1 MDQMVLLRLLALVC
15 LSAYCGASSAA
26 LDPGFSSSY
35 LKYEFRIPMRD
46 GKRLF
51 TAVYVPKNAST
62 PYPIL
67 LTRTPYGVGPYGV
80 NNYPAILGPSRK
92 FDQEGFIFAFQD
104 VRGRYM
110 SEGKWVEMRPINGKI
125 DESTDTYDT
134 IEWLL
139 KNVRNNNGKV
149 GLLGI
154 SYPGFYSTAGLIN
167 SHPAL
172 LAASPQA
179 PIADLFMGDDAY
191 HNGAFFLA
199 ANFSFYQGF
208 TPQMKPVPTDSGNGF
223 HYRTG
228 NGYSFFLRMGP
239 LDGSQ
244 KYFHRRNPYWNDLL
258 THTTYDD
265 FWKERNILPH
275 LHEIKPAIL
284 VVGGWFDAEDLAGTL
299 GTYRAIRRQSPGTR
313 ITLAMGPWPH
323 GAWEEGLGRKLGN
336 IDFGSNTSE
345 FFQDHIALPFFL
357 HYLKGKDEPSLPA
370 TYVFAT
376 GRDEWRKQDSWPP
389 ANSRPLRLYLE
400 PRKQLKV
407 TAPSSAAGFDE
418 YVSDPEKP
426 VPFFEGSATNV
437 PSQYMDADQRFAEN
451 RPDVLT
457 YSTEPLAEDVTVA
470 GPIAPT
476 LYVST
481 TGTDSDFVVK
491 VIDGYPTESGGK
503 LGGYEQLV
511 RGEPFRGKFRES
523 FESPR
528 PFPPGKVQKIEYAMP
543 DVYHCFLKG
552 HRVMIQIQS
561 SWFPLVDRNP
571 QTFTTIPK
579 AKKSDFKKATE
590 RIYHS
595 GSAASYV
602 DFRVEH

>member
-1 MDQMVLLRLLALVC
+1 
-15 LSAYCGASSAA
+15 
-26 LDPGFSSSY
+26 
-35 LKYEFRIPMRD
+35 
-46 GKRLF
+46 
-51 TAVYVPKNAST
+51 
-62 PYPIL
+62 
-67 LTRTPYGVGPYGV
+67 
-80 NNYPAILGPSRK
+80 
-92 FDQEGFIFAFQD
+92 
-104 VRGRYM
+104 
-110 SEGKWVEMRPINGKI
+110 
-125 DESTDTYDT
+125 
-134 IEWLL
+134 
-139 KNVRNNNGKV
+139 
-149 GLLGI
+149 
-154 SYPGFYSTAGLIN
+154 
-167 SHPAL
+167 
-172 LAASPQA
+172 
-179 PIADLFMGDDAY
+179 
-191 HNGAFFLA
+191 
-199 ANFSFYQGF
+199 
-208 TPQMKPVPTDSGNGF
+208 
-223 HYRTG
+223 
-228 NGYSFFLRMGP
+228 
-239 LDGSQ
+239 
-244 KYFHRRNPYWNDLL
+244 
-258 THTTYDD
+258 
-265 FWKERNILPH
+265 
-275 LHEIKPAIL
+275 
-284 VVGGWFDAEDLAGTL
+284 
-299 GTYRAIRRQSPGTR
+299 
-313 ITLAMGPWPH
+313 
-323 GAWEEGLGRKLGN
+323 
-336 IDFGSNTSE
+336 
-345 FFQDHIALPFFL
+345 
-357 HYLKGKDEPSLPA
+357 
-370 TYVFAT
+370 
-376 GRDEWRKQDSWPP
+376 
-389 ANSRPLRLYLE
+389 
-400 PRKQLKV
+400 LKV

-552 HRVMIQIQS
+552 HRLMIQIQS

-602 DFRVEH
+602 EFRVER